1 LRGWR
6 NPTLLTAADA
16 ARRVCALFTLP
27 LPEPAMPKP
36 LIALDW
42 GTTRARA
49 FLISETGEVL
59 QRRVADQGIQ
69 SVPAGGYPAAFEA
82 LAGDFRR
89 AAPDAPILLAGMV
102 GSRNGWIE
110 AAYVACPA
118 SPEEIAA
125 AAIRVELDKNTTAT
139 ILPGLSWDDG
149 AFDVMRGEET
159 LIVGLGLTD
168 GIACLPGTHS
178 KWAEIKGGRITR
190 FASFMTGEVYGL
202 LRENSILS
210 RLAEAPS
217 GTDAAEG
224 AVRGRAAS
232 SRAGGLLNSIFAART
247 EVLGGRMPGGA
258 VGPYLSALLVAQEI
272 AGAQALFGHGAEI
285 HLVADG
291 ALGESYGGELEAA
304 GLKVQRITPEAAFLA
319 GVRRLSSGLTA

>member
-1 LRGWR
+1 
-6 NPTLLTAADA
+6 
-16 ARRVCALFTLP
+16 
-27 LPEPAMPKP
+27 MPKP

-59 QRRVADQGIQ
+59 QRRIADQGIQ

-89 AAPDAPILLAGMV
+89 AAPEAPIVLAGMV
-102 GSRNGWIE
+102 GSRNGWVE

-118 SPEEIAA
+118 SPEEIAD
-125 AAIRVELDKNTTAT
+125 AAIQVELDANTTAT
-139 ILPGLSWDDG
+139 ILPGLSFDDG

-178 KWAEIKGGRITR
+178 KWAEIKDGRITR

-202 LRENSILS
+202 LREGSILS
-210 RLAEAPS
+210 RLAEAPAGS
-217 GTDAAEG
+217 DAADG
-224 AVRGRAAS
+224 AVRGRAAA
-232 SRAGGLLNSIFAART
+232 SRPGGLLNSIFAART
-247 EVLGGRMPGGA
+247 EVLAGRMKGGS
-258 VGPYLSALLVAQEI
+258 VGPYLSALLVAREI
-272 AGAQALFGHGAEI
+272 AGAKALFGERAEI
-285 HLVADG
+285 HVVADG
-291 ALGESYGGELEAA
+291 ALADSYGGELAAA
-304 GLKVQRITPEAAFLA
+304 GLTVRTTTPEAAFIA
-319 GVRRLSSGLTA
+319 GVRRLASGLSA

>member
-1 LRGWR
+1 
-6 NPTLLTAADA
+6 
-16 ARRVCALFTLP
+16 
-27 LPEPAMPKP
+27 MPKP

-59 QRRVADQGIQ
+59 QRRIADQGIQ
-69 SVPAGGYPAAFEA
+69 SVPAGGYPAAFET

-89 AAPDAPILLAGMV
+89 AAPDASILLAGMV

-125 AAIRVELDKNTTAT
+125 AAIQVELDKNTTAT
-139 ILPGLSWDDG
+139 ILPGLSCDEG

-202 LRENSILS
+202 LRDSSILS
-210 RLAEAPS
+210 RLAEAPA
-217 GTDAAEG
+217 GTDTVEG
-224 AVRGRAAS
+224 AARGRAAV
-232 SRAGGLLNSIFAART
+232 SRAGGLLNSIFASRT
-247 EVLGGRMPGGA
+247 EVLAGRMPGGA
-258 VGPYLSALLVAQEI
+258 VGPYLSALLVGQEI
-272 AGAQALFGHGAEI
+272 AGAQALFGHSAEV

-304 GLKVQRITPEAAFLA
+304 GLKVRTVTPEAAFIA
-319 GVRRLSSGLTA
+319 GVRRLSSGLAA